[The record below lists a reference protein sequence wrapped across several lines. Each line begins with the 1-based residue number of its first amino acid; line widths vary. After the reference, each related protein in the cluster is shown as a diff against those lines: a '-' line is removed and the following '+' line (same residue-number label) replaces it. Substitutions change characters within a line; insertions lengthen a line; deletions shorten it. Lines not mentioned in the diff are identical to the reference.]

1 MKKRILAIALTIVLI
16 FTIAPTVVFAE
27 KDPTEVAA
35 LAELQIALI
44 AAAPGDEILVTDDIT
59 ITNGETVTVPNDV
72 HLMLYSD
79 QDGGETLM
87 VASGG
92 TLNNNGRI
100 DSTWEGINHGPGRRD
115 CVIVQAGGNY
125 SDSTISIG
133 TSGNLNLT
141 AGSVRVTQVEEN
153 GYNLYIDAGAA
164 ATVPSGKTLTAGD
177 GLLNIKVSGN
187 LSVAGTIR
195 LIHNGGA
202 TGNANAED
210 GGVINVAGNFTSE
223 IGPHYQRDTA
233 YIWEGHLTA
242 EAGGTL
248 IISGKTIVGTS
259 GNGDAVLQL
268 TDGVVVYGKMPFGY
282 ESGDFNTMPV
292 KTALFGTA
300 TANKDIS
307 AANGI
312 GFFVVAAE
320 QEARYEQDW
329 DFDEAVEL
337 SGLDPMED
345 EFWVW
350 VWEEYG
356 GYNEIVNS
364 FLIVNKDITV
374 SCTIELAGV
383 IEVGSG
389 GILRAG
395 ENITYIDPD
404 TEDPKGGGRVACFT
418 GGRFYNGSALL
429 FGRSEDSEAVFQMS
443 SGEIDYGVSAFDEEV
458 NWVYLKGH
466 TRANKD
472 ITKDNGVDYLVIYRA
487 DDSSDDIISWAS
499 LDVDTSI
506 EIDVPTEIRGNIG
519 VEESGS
525 INFTKLEYR
534 KLLADIT
541 TAGYAASIH
550 IDAGGIYKIGG
561 TPLVGNTSD
570 AMIKLMDG
578 SAVHRGEYAIWRDDG
593 SSITMLMLSGNAEI
607 PAGKSLLDEAFG
619 IDNFTV
625 IEDKTLT
632 LKGTYT
638 STMRDH
644 GTLEVRGTMNVTG
657 TITFRGQTDVSGKLN
672 ITGSGKHTAASGAT
686 ILYHKDAEITGIPQI
701 KDIGKYTYINNTVG
715 WKFEGFDGYLR
726 GIEVK
731 RPNKLSYTKGEKLDL
746 TGMIVTA
753 DYWGNIQKTVLGYT
767 VTPAGGTILNA
778 VGYQDVLVTYS
789 EGGITHKQSFTVTV
803 NPLLPTGVTVSPAS
817 KTLNIGNTTQLS
829 ATVTPNNATDKSVT
843 WSSDKTSV
851 AEVSSTGKVTA
862 RAAGT
867 ATITVK
873 TKSGNKTATCRIT
886 VNPIKVTKISL
897 SNTVSSMIT
906 GKTQT
911 LKATITPTN
920 AANKALTWSSSDV
933 KVAKVDK
940 NGKVKAVGAG
950 KATIKAAA
958 KDGSGKSASVTIT
971 VHQYVTMKV
980 GKTTAIQNG
989 IKTSIDNAGSKP
1001 VKISGK
1007 TMLPLRFV
1015 GEKMGGKVGYV
1026 NDSKP
1031 ITMSYGNTTVEFRLG
1046 DKRMKV
1052 TTGSS
1057 SKTITLEIAAQKV
1070 GGKVYV
1076 PLRAIGQAL
1085 GFDVYYEAGTEYIV
1099 VNNPKMS
1106 AAVKKERLAEAK
1118 KVIK

>member
-35 LAELQIALI
+35 LAELQTALI
-44 AAAPGDEILVTDDIT
+44 EAAPGDTILATDDIT

-72 HLMLYSD
+72 RVMLHSD
-79 QDGGETLM
+79 QDGGKMLT

-125 SDSTISIG
+125 SDPAISIG

-187 LSVAGTIR
+187 LNVAGTIR

-202 TGNANAED
+202 TGNANAEA

-248 IISGKTIVGTS
+248 VISGKTIAGTS

-268 TDGVVVYGKMPFGY
+268 TDGAVVYGKMPFGY

-320 QEARYEQDW
+320 QEERYEEDW
-329 DFDEAVEL
+329 DFDEAVER
-337 SGLDPMED
+337 SELDPMKD
-345 EFWVW
+345 EFWDW

-356 GYNEIVNS
+356 GYHEIVNS
-364 FLIVNKDITV
+364 FLIVNKEIAV
-374 SCTIELAGV
+374 SCMTELAGV

-389 GILRAG
+389 GVLRAG
-395 ENITYIDPD
+395 ETITYIDPN
-404 TEDPKGGGRVACFT
+404 TEDPKGGGRVAIST

-429 FGRSEDSEAVFQMS
+429 FGRPEDSGAVFQMS
-443 SGEIDYGVSAFDEEV
+443 SGEIDYGVSPFDGEV

-466 TRANKD
+466 ARANKD
-472 ITKDNGVDYLVIYRA
+472 ITENNGVDYLVIDRA
-487 DDSSDDIISWAS
+487 DDSSDEIISWAS

-506 EIDVPTEIRGNIG
+506 EIDVPTEIRGSIG

-541 TAGYAASIH
+541 TPGHAASIH
-550 IDAGGIYKIGG
+550 IDAGGIYKIKGI
-561 TPLVGNTSD
+561 PLVGNTSD
-570 AMIKLMDG
+570 AMIQLMDG
-578 SAVHRGEYAIWRDDG
+578 IAVHRGEYAIWREDG
-593 SSITMLMLSGNAEI
+593 SSITILMLSGNAEI
-607 PAGKSLLDEAFG
+607 PAGKSLLDEEFG

-625 IEDKTLT
+625 LEDKTLT
-632 LKGTYT
+632 LKGAYT

-672 ITGSGKHTAASGAT
+672 ITGNGKHTAASGAT

-701 KDIGKYTYINNTVG
+701 NDIGKYTYINDTVG
-715 WKFEGFDGYLR
+715 WKFKGFDGYLR

-731 RPNKLSYTKGEKLDL
+731 RPNKLDYIKGEELDL

-753 DYWGNIQKTVLGYT
+753 DYWGDTQKTVLGYT
-767 VTPAGGTILNA
+767 VTPAGGTILTA
-778 VGYQDVLVTYS
+778 AGYQDVLVTYS

-803 NPLLPTGVTVSPAS
+803 NPLLPTDVTLSPAS
-817 KTLNIGNTTQLS
+817 KTLDIDQTVQLS
-829 ATVTPNNATDKSVT
+829 AAVKPDNATDKSVT
-843 WSSDKTSV
+843 WSSSKTSV
-851 AEVSSTGKVTA
+851 AVVSNTGKVTA
-862 RAAGT
+862 KAAGT
-867 ATITVK
+867 AVITAK
-873 TKSGNKTATCRIT
+873 TNSGGKTATCKIT

-897 SNTVSSMIT
+897 SNTVSTMIT
-906 GKTQT
+906 GKTHT
-911 LKATITPTN
+911 LKATVTPTN
-920 AANKALTWSSSDV
+920 ATNKAVTWSSSDA
-933 KVAKVDK
+933 KVAKVDQ
-940 NGKVKAVGAG
+940 NGKVTAVGAG
-950 KATIKAAA
+950 KVTIKATA
-958 KDGSGKSASVTIT
+958 KDGSGKSAGVTIT

-989 IKTSIDNAGSKP
+989 VKTSIDNAGSKP
-1001 VKISGK
+1001 IKISGK
-1007 TMLPLRFV
+1007 TMVPLRFV

-1057 SKTITLEIAAQKV
+1057 SKTITLEVAAQKV
-1070 GGKVYV
+1070 GGKTYI

-1099 VNNPKMS
+1099 VNNPKMT
-1106 AAVKKERLAEAK
+1106 AAIKNERLAEAK
-1118 KVIK
+1118 KVIQ